1 MCLVKLLQQGVSLAF
16 VNKFLCFTFFKGRV
30 LLAEGVLTK
39 SCRTGVKPRQFFLFN
54 DILVYGSILVR
65 DLRFS
70 RQHILPLHEVSV
82 RLLAEGEG
90 EVDHGMVINTRTK
103 SFTVYAATRGEKM
116 GWMET
121 INKVT
126 QAISRHDSEL
136 LLTQSTARLL
146 ERSGKAACRE
156 FAPVML
162 PNKTVTACMSCHMEF
177 G

>member
-1 MCLVKLLQQGVSLAF
+1 MFVKYPLA
-16 VNKFLCFTFFKGRV
+16 GRV

-65 DLRFS
+65 DLRYS

-90 EVDHGMVINTRTK
+90 EVDHGWVINTRTK

-116 GWMET
+116 GWIEA

-126 QAISRHDSEL
+126 SL
-136 LLTQSTARLL
+136 YNVPT
-146 ERSGKAACRE
+146 
-156 FAPVML
+156 
-162 PNKTVTACMSCHMEF
+162 
-177 G
+177 

>member
-1 MCLVKLLQQGVSLAF
+1 M
-16 VNKFLCFTFFKGRV
+16 
-30 LLAEGVLTK
+30 LAEGVLTK

-54 DILVYGSILVR
+54 DILVYGSILVK
-65 DLRFS
+65 DLRYS

-116 GWMET
+116 GWIEA

-126 QAISRHDSEL
+126 RP
-136 LLTQSTARLL
+136 TR
-146 ERSGKAACRE
+146 
-156 FAPVML
+156 
-162 PNKTVTACMSCHMEF
+162 SCHNIDRFSSVHSQAAGEVRQ
-177 G
+177 GRL

>member
-1 MCLVKLLQQGVSLAF
+1 M
-16 VNKFLCFTFFKGRV
+16 

-90 EVDHGMVINTRTK
+90 EVDHGWVINTRTK

-116 GWMET
+116 GWIEA

-126 QAISRHDSEL
+126 SL
-136 LLTQSTARLL
+136 
-146 ERSGKAACRE
+146 
-156 FAPVML
+156 
-162 PNKTVTACMSCHMEF
+162 
-177 G
+177 

>member
-1 MCLVKLLQQGVSLAF
+1 MFVKYPLP
-16 VNKFLCFTFFKGRV
+16 GRV

-65 DLRFS
+65 DLRYS

-90 EVDHGMVINTRTK
+90 EVDHGWVINTRTK

-116 GWMET
+116 GWIEA

-126 QAISRHDSEL
+126 SL
-136 LLTQSTARLL
+136 
-146 ERSGKAACRE
+146 
-156 FAPVML
+156 
-162 PNKTVTACMSCHMEF
+162 
-177 G
+177 

>member
-1 MCLVKLLQQGVSLAF
+1 M
-16 VNKFLCFTFFKGRV
+16 
-30 LLAEGVLTK
+30 LAEGVLTK

-65 DLRFS
+65 DLKFS

-126 QAISRHDSEL
+126 QVISQ
-136 LLTQSTARLL
+136 QSMTSSSLRALRGCWRGQVRRPA
-146 ERSGKAACRE
+146 ES
-156 FAPVML
+156 L
-162 PNKTVTACMSCHMEF
+162 PR
-177 G
+177 

>member
-1 MCLVKLLQQGVSLAF
+1 MLRCIGSNSCNKRSVLLK
-16 VNKFLCFTFFKGRV
+16 KFLPHIFYSGRV

-54 DILVYGSILVR
+54 DLLVYGSILVK
-65 DLRFS
+65 DLRYS

-90 EVDHGMVINTRTK
+90 EVDHGWVINTRTK

-116 GWMET
+116 GWIEA

-126 QAISRHDSEL
+126 
-136 LLTQSTARLL
+136 RLP
-146 ERSGKAACRE
+146 S
-156 FAPVML
+156 
-162 PNKTVTACMSCHMEF
+162 
-177 G
+177 

>member
-1 MCLVKLLQQGVSLAF
+1 MLRCIWTNSCNKRSVCFSDLVF
-16 VNKFLCFTFFKGRV
+16 VKYPLPGRV

-65 DLRFS
+65 DLRYS

-90 EVDHGMVINTRTK
+90 EVDHGWVINTRTK

-116 GWMET
+116 GWIEA

-126 QAISRHDSEL
+126 SL
-136 LLTQSTARLL
+136 
-146 ERSGKAACRE
+146 K
-156 FAPVML
+156 
-162 PNKTVTACMSCHMEF
+162 
-177 G
+177 